1 MGQCPVHLNL
11 CNFEQTE
18 VGTEVMVFLVNLST
32 AFLRAGGEEAQGC
45 LEFY

>member
-32 AFLRAGGEEAQGC
+32 VFSERGEKKRKDA
-45 LEFY
+45 